1 MCNIY
6 TPAPVGYRLWP
17 APVRVK
23 GVVVGFSRTIFCM
36 EFVELTLLILNN
48 FRLFGF
54 GAWGKSYGVYK
65 PKFRVFDRHLVKMAS
80 RHVVMTNR

>member
-1 MCNIY
+1 M
-6 TPAPVGYRLWP
+6 
-17 APVRVK
+17 
-23 GVVVGFSRTIFCM
+23 VGFSRTIFCM

>member
-1 MCNIY
+1 
-6 TPAPVGYRLWP
+6 
-17 APVRVK
+17 
-23 GVVVGFSRTIFCM
+23 M
-36 EFVELTLLILNN
+36 ELVELAVLVLNN